1 MKRAFIFT
9 ALTVCLSLSAA
20 KLYADTLQ
28 TWQSSKKIPT
38 QTLQIA
44 SATVTEASAGQLSQ
58 NEEPPIHGEE
68 TNEEVKEH
76 QKEQSAHES
85 GHHGGTWVPPFWS
98 VSGFIAIL
106 LCIAIIPLVKGHW
119 WESNLHKGYVSF
131 VIGAPFFV
139 YLIFKAPVKLEHT
152 LLEYMSF
159 IILLGSLFYVT
170 GGIYLQGDIRATPR
184 NNLIFLAIGSLLA
197 SFAGTTGAAML
208 LIRPVIRTNSER
220 KHIMH
225 TIIFFIFLVCNI
237 GGCLTPI
244 GDPPLFMGYLKGVP
258 FTWTFSLWKEWA
270 VMCGTLLFI
279 YYFLDRHYYKLETPK
294 EIELDKK
301 QIMPLALKGKINI
314 LWLIG
319 ILASIYFLTPN
330 NVEKWLG
337 AKAVHF
343 HLREIAM
350 LLLALIS
357 HLTTPKGV
365 REAQSFTM
373 NPIIEVAVLFA
384 CIFVTMIPAL
394 LLLEIKGPS
403 LGVTH
408 PWQFYWFS
416 GGLSSFLDNTPTYLV
431 FFELARSI
439 AEQGAALVAG
449 VEPHI
454 LAAISIGAVF
464 MGANTYIGNGPNFMV
479 KAIAEEN
486 SIKMPSFF
494 GYMGWSGLF
503 LIPLF
508 IVITFI
514 FFV

>member
-1 MKRAFIFT
+1 MRRVFLIT
-9 ALTVCLSLSAA
+9 ALAICLSSWGISLRADA
-20 KLYADTLQ
+20 PKNKLQ
-28 TWQSSKKIPT
+28 NQPF
-38 QTLQIA
+38 QMA
-44 SATVTEASAGQLSQ
+44 SASDTEETTSQSADQQPTAVQETQESHGQEHSSHA
-58 NEEPPIHGEE
+58 EGGHGEI
-68 TNEEVKEH
+68 
-76 QKEQSAHES
+76 
-85 GHHGGTWVPPFWS
+85 WVPPLWS
-98 VSGFIAIL
+98 ISGFIAIL
-106 LCIAIIPLVKGHW
+106 LCIAIIPLAKPHW
-119 WESNLHKGYVSF
+119 WESNLHKGYVSL
-131 VIGAPFFV
+131 VIGLPFLI

-170 GGIYLQGDIRATPR
+170 GGIYLQGDIKATPR

-220 KHIMH
+220 KHVMH

-270 VMCGTLLFI
+270 VMCGTLLTI
-279 YYFLDRHYYKLETPK
+279 YYFMDRHYYKLETPK
-294 EIELDKK
+294 EIALDKR

-330 NVEKWLG
+330 NVEQWLG
-337 AKAVHF
+337 PKAVHF
-343 HLREIAM
+343 YLREIAM

-357 HLTTPKGV
+357 RFTTPKGV
-365 REAQSFTM
+365 RAAQSFTM

-408 PWQFYWFS
+408 PWQFYWFT

-431 FFELARSI
+431 FFELGKSI
-439 AEQGAALVAG
+439 AEQGAVLVAG

-494 GYMGWSGLF
+494 GYMGWSISL

-508 IVITFI
+508 IIVTFI
-514 FFV
+514 FFI